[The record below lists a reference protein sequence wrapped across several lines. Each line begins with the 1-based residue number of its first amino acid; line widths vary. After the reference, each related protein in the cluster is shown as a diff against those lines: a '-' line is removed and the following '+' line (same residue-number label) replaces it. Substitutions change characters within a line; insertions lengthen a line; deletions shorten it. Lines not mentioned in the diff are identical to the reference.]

1 MHSMSET
8 FGEQSTWDVFRL
20 PAGFHKQL
28 DPPSKD
34 SSPHA
39 AVERVRR
46 QPEQL
51 VTRVGGQGVDQETQV
66 HSYNSFTQQ
75 DVQLWLVFILSWT

>member
-1 MHSMSET
+1 MHPLSVT
-8 FGEQSTWDVFRL
+8 LGEQCTWDVFRL
-20 PAGFHKQL
+20 PAGFHEQL
-28 DPPSKD
+28 HSPPKD

-39 AVERVRR
+39 AVEGVRC

-51 VTRVGGQGVDQETQV
+51 VARVGGQGMDQQTQI

-75 DVQLWLVFILSWT
+75 DVQLWLVFILS